1 MKYDNFQK
9 AYYGI
14 LKDVL
19 ETGNKVTVRSLNM
32 IEKIPYYFEIKNPAD
47 RLLNIKCR
55 KNIRRYIFGE
65 LLWYLSGRDDVEF
78 IAKYS
83 KLWPRLSDDGIH
95 NNSAYG
101 KYIFGYMPVKGWGVN
116 YGDELNGVKQQWEFV
131 KEVLRKDPYSRQA
144 VIHIKPVQMYETKD
158 VTCTFMLHFFIRDNK
173 LDLITTMRSNDLL
186 FGTTYDVFMFTFLQE
201 LMAAELGVEL
211 GTYKHFTSNMHIY
224 EKDMEVINNIL
235 NENAENVETYKFFG
249 IPADFRQK
257 DLPILLEIE
266 QDYFN
271 KCFDESKIEQLSPI
285 GKQLVSFLI
294 GDEDNE

>member
-1 MKYDNFQK
+1 MQ
-9 AYYGI
+9 
-14 LKDVL
+14 
-19 ETGNKVTVRSLNM
+19 
-32 IEKIPYYFEIKNPAD
+32 
-47 RLLNIKCR
+47 
-55 KNIRRYIFGE
+55 
-65 LLWYLSGRDDVEF
+65 
-78 IAKYS
+78 
-83 KLWPRLSDDGIH
+83 H

-101 KYIFGYMPVKGWGVN
+101 KYIFNHRPIKGWGTKYDN
-116 YGDELNGVKQQWEFV
+116 ELGQVKSQWEFV
-131 KEVLRKDPYSRQA
+131 KEVLTKDPYSRQA

-224 EKDMEVINNIL
+224 EKDIEVINNIL

-271 KCFDESKIEQLSPI
+271 KCLDESKIEQLSPI
-285 GKQLVSFLI
+285 GKQLVSFLT

>member
-14 LKDVL
+14 LRDVL

-55 KNIRRYIFGE
+55 KNIYKYIFGE

-78 IAKYS
+78 IKKYS
-83 KLWPRLSDDGIH
+83 KIWQNLSDDGIH
-95 NNSAYG
+95 SNSAYG
-101 KYIFGYMPVKGWGVN
+101 KYIFGYMPIKSWGVS
-116 YGDELNGVKQQWEFV
+116 YGEELVGVKQQWEHV

-158 VTCTFMLHFFIRDNK
+158 VTCTFMLHFFIRDNR
-173 LDLITTMRSNDLL
+173 LDMITTMRSNDLL

-235 NENAENVETYKFFG
+235 NENAENAETFRFFE
-249 IPADFRQK
+249 IPADFREK

-266 QDYFN
+266 EDYFN
-271 KCFDESKIEQLSPI
+271 DCLDESKIEQLSPI

-294 GDEDNE
+294 GEYNG